1 MDWRSCIRQAALP
14 AAKAASVAAGSMI
27 IPLAMAKTPV
37 SIPWLT
43 LGGFLIL
50 LGTFDGKRG
59 VRFEPLASC
68 SNSWPA

>member
-1 MDWRSCIRQAALP
+1 
-14 AAKAASVAAGSMI
+14 
-27 IPLAMAKTPV
+27 MAKTPV
-37 SIPWLT
+37 STPWLT